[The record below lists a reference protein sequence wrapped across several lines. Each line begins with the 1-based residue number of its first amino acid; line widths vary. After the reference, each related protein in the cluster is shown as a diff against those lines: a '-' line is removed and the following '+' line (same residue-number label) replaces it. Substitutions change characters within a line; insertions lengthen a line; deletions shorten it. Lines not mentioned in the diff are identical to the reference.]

1 MNRSFEKI
9 TALPYSL
16 KAAERQIQAFQSG
29 EKYVQL
35 EKQHRKLV
43 RSLEETVKKLK
54 RELEEAHRELVRSR
68 EKWFEASDDLEKEYE
83 KKIKK
88 YESRIKKLLKRTTEI
103 GIQRDTALERNRE
116 LERKVRELEAAL
128 EEEKGKNRKLTA
140 QLNRDYENSS
150 LPSSVETVKKKK
162 ITNSRETSGKK
173 PGGQPGHTG
182 HCRKK
187 QEPTEVPVHLP
198 QPAEAVEDADFR
210 KTKKTIVKQAVGI
223 RVVLDVKEYHAD
235 VYYNPK
241 TGERV
246 HAAFP
251 EGVVNDVNYDG
262 SIKAFLFLLN
272 NDCCVSIDK
281 CRKFLSDLTGGK
293 LNISKGM
300 INTLTKEF
308 AKKTENEQKELYHS
322 LLCSPV
328 MHTDCTNARENGK
341 NVYVYVC
348 TAPDGRAMY
357 FAREKKGHE
366 GVKGTVTEDYQ
377 GILVHDHDM
386 TFYSYG
392 SGHQECLAHIL
403 RYLKDSMENEPER
416 SWNSEMHA
424 LIREMIHYRNSL
436 DTGTACNEA
445 EVSGFEERYRQILQK
460 GKKEYEAV
468 PASKYY
474 RDGYNLCQRM
484 EKLMDNHLLF
494 LHDIRVPANNNQ
506 AERCL
511 RNYKR
516 KQKQAMSFRSFE
528 SLDHLCRSMSML
540 VEMRKNETNI
550 FDKVSMIFG

>member
-1 MNRSFEKI
+1 MRI
-9 TALPYSL
+9 LP
-16 KAAERQIQAFQSG
+16 
-29 EKYVQL
+29 
-35 EKQHRKLV
+35 
-43 RSLEETVKKLK
+43 
-54 RELEEAHRELVRSR
+54 
-68 EKWFEASDDLEKEYE
+68 
-83 KKIKK
+83 
-88 YESRIKKLLKRTTEI
+88 
-103 GIQRDTALERNRE
+103 
-116 LERKVRELEAAL
+116 
-128 EEEKGKNRKLTA
+128 
-140 QLNRDYENSS
+140 
-150 LPSSVETVKKKK
+150 
-162 ITNSRETSGKK
+162 
-173 PGGQPGHTG
+173 
-182 HCRKK
+182 CR
-187 QEPTEVPVHLP
+187 HLP
-198 QPAEAVEDADFR
+198 QPAEAVEDTDFR

-251 EGVVNDVNYDG
+251 EGVVNEVTYDG

-300 INTLTKEF
+300 INKPTKEF

-328 MHTDCTNARENGK
+328 MHTDCTDARENGK

-348 TAPDGRAMY
+348 TSPDGRAMY

-436 DTGTACNEA
+436 DTGTACEEA
-445 EVSGFEERYRQILQK
+445 AVSGFEERYRRILQK
-460 GKKEYEAV
+460 GKKEYEEV

-474 RDGYNLCQRM
+474 RDGYNLCQRL
-484 EKLMDNHLLF
+484 EKPMDNHLLF

-540 VEMRKNETNI
+540 VEMRKNETNV